1 MRILIILP
9 NWLGDA
15 LMATPAIEHLSTLY
29 PDAKFTF
36 VGSYVS
42 IEAIKYHPKTEAA
55 FIDETKKQG
64 NRLKATHALAKR
76 LGEFDI
82 AITFRSNIYSTL
94 LLLFTPAHQKIARKS
109 WHASLLLD
117 KAEKLSR
124 DIHLSEQYN
133 NLVNLL
139 EAEPSSAPKSKLYIP
154 KYVYEQPTLGINP
167 GATYGSAKRWY
178 PDKFAEV
185 AKAFSSEY
193 QIIIF
198 GGPSEVDMGA
208 DIEKRLQDMG
218 ITNYQNLAGK
228 TNIQEL
234 CSYIGGLDIFI
245 TNDSGPMHV
254 AAAYEV
260 PTVAIFGPTRHFET
274 CQWKNKKSSIVRRDD
289 VPCAPCMKRTCPL
302 KHHECMTKIEAT
314 DVIEEVKRLIKE

>member
-15 LMATPAIEHLSTLY
+15 LMTTPAIEHLSTLY
-29 PDAKFTF
+29 PDAQFTF
-36 VGSYVS
+36 VGSFVS
-42 IEAIKYHPKTEAA
+42 IEAIKYHPKTEASYV
-55 FIDETKKQG
+55 DETKKQG
-64 NRLKATHALAKR
+64 NRLKATHAFAQSLGSFDLA
-76 LGEFDI
+76 I
-82 AITFRSNIYSTL
+82 NFRSNIYAS
-94 LLLFTPAHQKIARKS
+94 LLLFFTPSHIKVARKS

-117 KAEKLSR
+117 KSVKLSR
-124 DIHLSEQYN
+124 DIHLAEQYN
-133 NLVNLL
+133 NLVNIF
-139 EAEPSSAPKSKLYIP
+139 EDTPSSAPLSKLYIP
-154 KYVYEQPTLGINP
+154 KYDFTKPSLGINP

-185 AKAFSSEY
+185 AKAFSHKY

-208 DIEKRLQDMG
+208 DIEKRLQEMG
-218 ITNYQNLAGK
+218 ITNYVNLAGK

-234 CSYIGGLDIFI
+234 CSHIGGLDIFV

-254 AAAYEV
+254 AAAYQV
-260 PTVAIFGPTRHFET
+260 PTVAIFGPTRHLET
-274 CQWKNKKSSIVRRDD
+274 SQWKNEQSSIVRRDD

-302 KHHECMTKIEAT
+302 KHHECMTKIEAI
-314 DVIEEVKRLIKE
+314 DVIEEVKSLIEE

>member
-15 LMATPAIEHLSTLY
+15 LMATPAIEHLCELY
-29 PDAKFTF
+29 PQAKLTF
-36 VGSYVS
+36 IGSFVS
-42 IEAIKYHPKTEAA
+42 IEAIKHHPHAEAS

-64 NRLKATHALAKR
+64 SRLKATHAFAQR
-76 LGEFDI
+76 LGKFDL
-82 AITFRSNIYSTL
+82 AISFRSNIYSTL
-94 LLLFTPAHQKIARKS
+94 LLLFTPAHKKIARKS

-117 KAEKLSR
+117 KAVKLSR

-133 NLVNLL
+133 NLVNILDKN
-139 EAEPSSAPKSKLYIP
+139 PSSAPKSRLYIP
-154 KYVYEQPTLGINP
+154 KKEYPQPTLGINP

-185 AKAFSSEY
+185 AKIFSSTHH
-193 QIIIF
+193 IIIF
-198 GGPSEVDMGA
+198 GGPNEVDMGE
-208 DIEKRLQDMG
+208 DIQRRLEAMG
-218 ITNYQNLAGK
+218 VKNYTNLAGK
-228 TNIQEL
+228 TTITEL
-234 CSYIGGLDIFI
+234 CASIGGLDIFV

-274 CQWKNKKSSIVRRDD
+274 CQWKNEKSIIVRRDD

-302 KHHECMTKIEAT
+302 KHHECMTKIKAS
-314 DVIEEVKRLIKE
+314 DVIEAVKRLID

>member
-1 MRILIILP
+1 MRILIVLP

-15 LMATPAIEHLSTLY
+15 LMATPAIEHLSALQ
-29 PDAKFTF
+29 PKARFTF
-36 VGSYVS
+36 VGSFVS
-42 IEAIKYHPKTEAA
+42 IEALKYHPQAEASLV
-55 FIDETKKQG
+55 DETKKQG
-64 NRLKATHALAKR
+64 NRFKATQTFAQS

-82 AITFRSNIYSTL
+82 AITFRNNIYSTL
-94 LLLFTPAHQKIARKS
+94 MLFFTPAHLKIARKS

-117 KAEKLSR
+117 KSIKLSR

-133 NLVNLL
+133 SLVNILDT
-139 EAEPSSAPKSKLYIP
+139 EPSSAPRTKLYIP
-154 KYVYEQPTLGINP
+154 KKIYDQPTLGINP

-185 AKAFSSEY
+185 AKAFSNKY

-198 GGPSEVDMGA
+198 GGPSEVDMGD

-218 ITNYQNLAGK
+218 VTNYLNLAGK
-228 TNIQEL
+228 TSIQEL
-234 CSYIGGLDIFI
+234 CSHIGGLDIFV

-260 PTVAIFGPTRHFET
+260 PTVAIFGPTRHLET
-274 CQWKNKKSSIVRRDD
+274 CQWKNEKSIIVRRDD

-302 KHHECMTKIEAT
+302 KHHECMTKIEAS
-314 DVIEEVKRLIKE
+314 DVIEAVKKLVEE

>member
-1 MRILIILP
+1 
-9 NWLGDA
+9 
-15 LMATPAIEHLSTLY
+15 MATPAIEHLCSLH
-29 PDAKFTF
+29 PEAKLTF

-42 IEAIKYHPKTEAA
+42 VEAIKYHPQCEAS
-55 FIDETKKQG
+55 FVDDTKKQG
-64 NRLKATHALAKR
+64 WRLKNTQSFAQS
-76 LGEFDI
+76 LGQFDI
-82 AITFRSNIYSTL
+82 AITFRNNIYSTL
-94 LLLFTPAHQKIARKS
+94 MLLFTPAHIKIASKS

-117 KAEKLSR
+117 KTKKLPNT
-124 DIHLSEQYN
+124 IHLSEQYN
-133 NLVNLL
+133 DLVNLID
-139 EAEPSSAPKSKLYIP
+139 ENPSPAPKSVLFIAK
-154 KYVYEQPTLGINP
+154 KQYEQATFGINP

-185 AKAFSSEY
+185 AKAFASTH

-198 GGPSEVDMGA
+198 GGPTEVEMGN
-208 DIEKRLQDMG
+208 DIEQRLKDMG

-234 CSYIGGLDIFI
+234 CAHIGGLDVFI

-260 PTVAIFGPTRHFET
+260 PTVAIFGPTRFEET
-274 CQWKNKKSSIVRRDD
+274 CQWKNEKSELVRRSD

-302 KHHECMTKIEAT
+302 KHHECMTKITAN
-314 DVIEEVKRLIKE
+314 DVIQAVKRLL